1 MWAKWLFDRVM
12 SLVGLIVLSPLLLIV
27 ALLIRQKMPGGPVL
41 FRQKR
46 EGKDGKLLIS
56 QQIESCQ
63 SGLKSIP

>member
-12 SLVGLIVLSPLLLIV
+12 SLVGLIVLCPLLLIV
-27 ALLIRQKMPGGPVL
+27 AILIRLRMPGGAVL

-46 EGKDGKLLIS
+46 VGKDGKHFIT